1 MKFPRSRHV
10 PRHMMLELTP
20 MIDVVF
26 LLIIFFM
33 TTAQFARLTRADVD
47 LPREKG
53 EQRETPEEEGIVINI
68 TRDGRIIVSTETV
81 TLDRLQE
88 LVFEEIQRSRGRDAE
103 LAKVMIRPDRNART
117 DRLNDV
123 ITRLQ
128 DMGVGGARVAT
139 EVPGGAGT

>member
-1 MKFPRSRHV
+1 MKFPRRKQASRHLL
-10 PRHMMLELTP
+10 LELTP

-33 TTAQFARLTRADVD
+33 TTAQFARLTRAEVD
-47 LPREKG
+47 LPRERG
-53 EQRETPEEEGIVINI
+53 EQKETPEEEGIVINI

-81 TLDRLQE
+81 TLDRLEE
-88 LVFEEIQRSRGRDAE
+88 LVFEEIQRSRGRDAK
-103 LAKVMIRPDRNART
+103 LAKVMLRPDRNARS

-128 DMGVGGARVAT
+128 DMGVGGAKVAT
-139 EVPGGAGT
+139 EVP

>member
-1 MKFPRSRHV
+1 MKFPRRKHAA
-10 PRHMMLELTP
+10 RHMMLELTP

-53 EQRETPEEEGIVINI
+53 EQLETPEEEGIVINI

-88 LVFEEIQRSRGRDAE
+88 LVFEEIHRSRGRDAE

-128 DMGVGGARVAT
+128 DRGVGGAKVAT
-139 EVPGGAGT
+139 EVP

>member
-1 MKFPRSRHV
+1 MKFPRRKHAA
-10 PRHMMLELTP
+10 RHMMLELTP

-53 EQRETPEEEGIVINI
+53 EQLETPEEEGIVINI

-88 LVFEEIQRSRGRDAE
+88 LVFEEIHRSRGRDAE

-128 DMGVGGARVAT
+128 DMGVGGAKVAT
-139 EVPGGAGT
+139 EVP

>member
-1 MKFPRSRHV
+1 MRFPRRKHAE
-10 PRHMMLELTP
+10 RRLMLELTP

-53 EQRETPEEEGIVINI
+53 EQRHTPEEEGIVINI
-68 TRDGRIIVSTETV
+68 TRDGRVIVSNETV
-81 TLDRLQE
+81 TLDRLEE
-88 LVFEEIQRSRGRDAE
+88 LVFDEIERSRGRSAE
-103 LAKVMIRPDRNART
+103 LAKVMIRPDRNGST

-128 DMGVGGARVAT
+128 GMGVGGARLAT
-139 EVPGGAGT
+139 EVPGQTGR

>member
-1 MKFPRSRHV
+1 MKFPRRKHAA
-10 PRHMMLELTP
+10 RHMMLELTP

-47 LPREKG
+47 LPRERG
-53 EQRETPEEEGIVINI
+53 EQRDTPEEEGIVINI

-88 LVFEEIQRSRGRDAE
+88 LVFEEIHRSRGRDAE

-139 EVPGGAGT
+139 EVP

>member
-1 MKFPRSRHV
+1 MKFPRRKQASRQLL
-10 PRHMMLELTP
+10 LELTP

-47 LPREKG
+47 LPRERG

-88 LVFEEIQRSRGRDAE
+88 LVFEEIQRSRGRDAK
-103 LAKVMIRPDRNART
+103 LAKVMLRPDRDART

-128 DMGVGGARVAT
+128 DMGVGSAKVAT
-139 EVPGGAGT
+139 EVP